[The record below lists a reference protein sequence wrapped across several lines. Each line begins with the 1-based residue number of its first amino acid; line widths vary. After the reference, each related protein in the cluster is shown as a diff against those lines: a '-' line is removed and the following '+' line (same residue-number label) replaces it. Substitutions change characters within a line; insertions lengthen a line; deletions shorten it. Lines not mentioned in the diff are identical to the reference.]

1 MKPLSAPTQTKK
13 ASPGDNAYISNIG
26 ALEGLRGLLC
36 LSVVF
41 HHAGH
46 RSARSKETCTAKSGW
61 LCAKLSTL
69 QPSTPIFGSGLKARY
84 YDLFPGPGFVGP
96 AGTAIATLGQR
107 RNQSDLH
114 HHAWRLP
121 LGTSTTSMY
130 QRAAELRLRRPLFVQ
145 GLQPASG
152 ITLPPENLARSIA
165 YG

>member
-1 MKPLSAPTQTKK
+1 MPVGGVPSRRPSKRAVEGDVYGKPRL
-13 ASPGDNAYISNIG
+13 ASP
-26 ALEGLRGLLC
+26 
-36 LSVVF
+36 
-41 HHAGH
+41 
-46 RSARSKETCTAKSGW
+46 AKSGW

-69 QPSTPIFGSGLKARY
+69 QPSTPIFGSGLKDRY
-84 YDLFPGPGFVGP
+84 YHLFPGRGFVGP

-130 QRAAELRLRRPLFVQ
+130 QRVAELRLRRPLFVQ
-145 GLQPASG
+145 GAAAGFENNPA
-152 ITLPPENLARSIA
+152 PENLARSVA